1 LGGEDHRAL
10 KRALPIASIVVAG
23 RFAAQQL
30 GGRLGPFIREAGV
43 AFEGYGAGFP
53 RESVADELA
62 PIQVIVDADADD
74 VTVEACRRRQ
84 RGGIERRITGD
95 GLIAAEPTPCVKF
108 R

>member
-1 LGGEDHRAL
+1 MRVPGGHPKPQMCGDKTRYPKAPCDRITTIGASPRRRERSRADDQY
-10 KRALPIASIVVAG
+10 
-23 RFAAQQL
+23 FATT
-30 GGRLGPFIREAGV
+30 
-43 AFEGYGAGFP
+43 GAGAP
-53 RESVADELA
+53 

-95 GLIAAEPTPCVKF
+95 GLIAAEPTPCVEF